1 MIEVEVLI
9 NNFRDKENKSNKIS
23 IIRKNQEIIL
33 SEGELLQKGDKYKIT
48 KERYNILSKLGIV
61 TKAEKEKQNQD
72 KEN

>member
-48 KERYNILSKLGIV
+48 KERYSILSKLGIV

>member
-9 NNFRDKENKSNKIS
+9 NNFRDKENKYNKIS

-48 KERYNILSKLGIV
+48 KERYSILSKLGIV